1 MKSWVLNKGS
11 VIFIEFALVV
21 ALAVSLAYW
30 TWIAVAPRPV
40 AISAAQIQP
49 TPPQPA
55 MIAKRHLF
63 GVARGETVA
72 PAGNSASGGRL
83 VVVGVFAGSG
93 PETGRAML
101 ALDGAKSVLVAV
113 GDEVAAGIV
122 VREVH
127 PDYVLV
133 TRDGAPERVNL
144 ERQGARLE
152 LQQGVRPPTPK

>member
-1 MKSWVLNKGS
+1 
-11 VIFIEFALVV
+11 
-21 ALAVSLAYW
+21 
-30 TWIAVAPRPV
+30 
-40 AISAAQIQP
+40 
-49 TPPQPA
+49 
-55 MIAKRHLF
+55 
-63 GVARGETVA
+63 
-72 PAGNSASGGRL
+72 
-83 VVVGVFAGSG
+83 
-93 PETGRAML
+93 ML
-101 ALDGAKSVLVAV
+101 ALDGAKPVLVAV